1 MNILNRFLSRETG
14 SAPVISAKTVVMI
27 IITAALFMFFG
38 SKNTDKKKEV
48 NDESEISTEYI
59 LPDTEKQLEEILSGI
74 KGAGRV
80 EVMIYYCNY
89 GEKIIASDSRVKSGK
104 EQRGDEVE
112 SLNEDREKSAVLYGG
127 GGDERPFVTE
137 ERMPKPDGVLIIAE
151 GAENEKVKY
160 EIAEAVRALLGIS
173 PNRIRVSA
181 KNKIS

>member
-1 MNILNRFLSRETG
+1 MNILKNFLNRETE
-14 SAPVISAKTVVMI
+14 SKPVVSAKTVVMI
-27 IITAALFMFFG
+27 IIAATLFIFFS
-38 SKNTDKKKEV
+38 SKNTDKKIEVKE
-48 NDESEISTEYI
+48 ESLSRAEYSF
-59 LPDTEKQLEEILSGI
+59 PDTEKRLAEILSAI

-80 EVMIYYCNY
+80 DVMIYYSNF

-104 EQRGDEVE
+104 EQRGDEIE
-112 SLNEDREKSAVLYGG
+112 SLNEDSEKSAVLYGG

-160 EIAEAVRALLGIS
+160 EISEAVRALLGIS

-181 KNKIS
+181 KNKSS